1 MTIMT
6 PLLASQIRPPSP
18 TSFWRWAA
26 APETPS
32 KTYSSPTIVRKI
44 HAQISKTASFT
55 QTKT

>member
-6 PLLASQIRPPSP
+6 PLLASQIRSLSP

-26 APETPS
+26 APKTPS
-32 KTYSSPTIVRKI
+32 RTCSSPTIGKKI